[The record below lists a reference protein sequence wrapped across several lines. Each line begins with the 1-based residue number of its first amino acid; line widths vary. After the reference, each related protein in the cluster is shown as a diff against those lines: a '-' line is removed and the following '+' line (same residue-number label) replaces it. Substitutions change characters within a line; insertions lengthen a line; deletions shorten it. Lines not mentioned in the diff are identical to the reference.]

1 MEKLEGGSPEERDVL
16 RRRVIVESI
25 SATFL
30 ERAFVINVVLP
41 DGTVQHLGWDVG
53 NSLKTAFLAGKLVVR
68 TGDNDNREAFIDEEG
83 SIIKIPHM
91 AIYYVK
97 EPEGMD
103 HRGKT
108 NTEEIEFINY
118 HDGVLYLS
126 AQLDLI
132 KEAAVSLDGMTF
144 KETLWQGNPS
154 DIPKLMRCVP
164 SSTDML
170 FRQC

>member
-97 EPEGMD
+97 
-103 HRGKT
+103 
-108 NTEEIEFINY
+108 
-118 HDGVLYLS
+118 
-126 AQLDLI
+126 
-132 KEAAVSLDGMTF
+132 
-144 KETLWQGNPS
+144 
-154 DIPKLMRCVP
+154 
-164 SSTDML
+164 
-170 FRQC
+170 